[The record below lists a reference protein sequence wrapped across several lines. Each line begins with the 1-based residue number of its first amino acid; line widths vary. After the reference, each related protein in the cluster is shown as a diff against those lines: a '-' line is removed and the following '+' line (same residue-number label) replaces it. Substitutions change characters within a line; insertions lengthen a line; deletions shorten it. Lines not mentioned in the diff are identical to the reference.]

1 MTTNPALHFEAY
13 LRSLIHDEVKN
24 ALHATMIALPTVNPN
39 RIGGI
44 NLAVEVTGMAKQTIY
59 NLASKRLI
67 PHAKRGGRIIFEED
81 KLRSWLVENKRP
93 LWDTCQLITV

>member
-1 MTTNPALHFEAY
+1 MTNNPALHFEAY

-24 ALHATMIALPTVNPN
+24 ALQAALVVAPTVNRN

-59 NLASKRLI
+59 NLVSKRLI
-67 PHAKRGGRIIFEED
+67 PHAKRGDRIIFDED
-81 KLRSWLVENKRP
+81 KLSYSPEWLDKIVK
-93 LWDTCQLITV
+93 TV

>member
-1 MTTNPALHFEAY
+1 MTTDPALHFEAY

-24 ALHATMIALPTVNPN
+24 ALQATLSVAPTIDRT

-59 NLASKRLI
+59 NLVSKRLI
-67 PHAKRGGRIIFEED
+67 PHAKRGGRIIFDED
-81 KLRSWLVENKRP
+81 KLRSWLVENDRP
-93 LWDTCQLITV
+93 LCDTC